1 MSGKWVG
8 IGFLGNGVYSYMG
21 GNLKGWGP
29 GGGVPRENGLEYLFF
44 NLLIAGAVLSI
55 VMVW

>member
-21 GNLKGWGP
+21 GNLLGWGP
-29 GGGVPRENGLEYLFF
+29 GVGVPRENGLEFQFLTY
-44 NLLIAGAVLSI
+44 
-55 VMVW
+55 